1 MAKRPVT
8 VESDSE
14 DSAGSTPASKRVR
27 TDRYNEASSS
37 PTREETRQNGTS
49 KGKQKARRNEDD
61 GDSDPEVDMNQNGI
75 DDEQFEEMHQEQIRA
90 AVESKRKVA
99 GGIAEHGIIEAIE
112 MHQFMCHK
120 YLTFSFGPQINFII
134 GHNGSGKSAVL
145 SAITVALGGKANSTG
160 RGNGLKAFIRE
171 GQPAS
176 EVTIQIKNQGEEAY
190 KPKEYGRSIV
200 ITRKFTKEGN
210 SSWKI
215 KSKDGKV
222 ISTKKE
228 ELAAICDHMNIQVD
242 NPMNV
247 LTQDAARQFLSA
259 SHPTDKYKF
268 FLRGTQL
275 SQLSDEYTTCLENI
289 EHTTKVLNS
298 KKAVLPDLRA
308 ACKEAMTR
316 FQEATKARDQKK
328 KVDELKK
335 ELAWSFVHDKEAEM
349 TKAVEHAAKT
359 GRRIPKI
366 EDHLKQ
372 ARAKFDAETA
382 AVALCDE
389 EFHALGDMNHL
400 GERKKELSENMR
412 NNRSLLNELVSERKQ
427 MDTAFKAARESIALI
442 QKQIDDEA
450 RRMEADTQVKREES
464 SRQLEHTRMSLQE
477 AEATLPALVET
488 KNQID
493 AENRETKA
501 QGERASD
508 DVQKIRENIVRCD
521 GMVRNCEMQDK
532 NQYAAYGRDI
542 PQVLE
547 RIKRARWVGDQ
558 PVGPLGVH
566 VKVRDPESWADLL
579 RRQLSGMLTAFAITD
594 AQDLKQ
600 LKRILVESGNPN
612 LLIFVAPK
620 DIFDYSGGEPAA
632 HMLTVLRALD
642 ISDPYVLRIMINQ
655 RGIER
660 MFLAKTRR
668 EGEQILR
675 KVRGGGQAWT
685 ADGYLLK
692 RYPEGGE
699 STSPLPK
706 RRNDATSLLLS
717 GRNSA
722 AEKEHH
728 LREKKRYEDE
738 VIVHNQ
744 RVHELK
750 QKYMTGKRAYDTK
763 VREEMQARQAISIA
777 QDRLR
782 QLQEAAQEDM
792 PANIAGLEASKKESE
807 EEKENLEA
815 QFKDH
820 IARKAEI
827 DEEQKG
833 LLEQLNRVKNDME
846 EFESRQKAV
855 QAKIEEAAE
864 RRMEAQNSIKHYDVK
879 LAEEQTKVNEANEA
893 AKVLE
898 EEFEAWTAKA
908 ADYCDRVE
916 TTRRS
921 DEIQRNLDSVQ
932 QALKE
937 RERRHGATVDE
948 MTVEVN
954 KTRANLEA
962 AESQLKQMVSL
973 NKRLKASLVARLNRW
988 QEFRLHIAVRC
999 KLVFQYNLSHRGYFG
1014 KVLFDHD
1021 KGTLQLK
1028 VQTDDVA
1035 ATQGSRDKDPRSL
1048 SGGEKSFST
1057 ICLLL
1062 SLWEA
1067 IGCPLRCLDE
1077 FDVFMDA
1084 VNRRISMKMMIETA
1098 NQSDKKQYILITP
1111 QDMTSITI
1119 GQTVRV
1125 HRMTDPERNQ
1135 GTLAFS

>member
-14 DSAGSTPASKRVR
+14 DSAGSTPASKRAR
-27 TDRYNEASSS
+27 TDEYNEASSS
-37 PTREETRQNGTS
+37 PTREKTRRNGTS
-49 KGKQKARRNEDD
+49 KGKETGRRNEDD
-61 GDSDPEVDMNQNGI
+61 VDSDREVDTNQNGI

-90 AVESKRKVA
+90 AVDFSSYRSTQA
-99 GGIAEHGIIEAIE
+99 SLQGIAEHGIIEAIE

-134 GHNGSGKSAVL
+134 GGKSAVL

-160 RGNGLKAFIRE
+160 RGSGLKAFIRE

-190 KPKEYGRSIV
+190 KPKEYGKSIV
-200 ITRKFTKEGN
+200 ITRKFTKEGS

-298 KKAVLPDLRA
+298 KKAPVKKPW
-308 ACKEAMTR
+308 TR

-366 EDHLKQ
+366 EDHLKD
-372 ARAKFDAETA
+372 ARARFDAETA

-389 EFHALGDMNHL
+389 EFHALGNMNHL
-400 GERKKELSENMR
+400 AERKKELSENMR
-412 NNRSLLNELVSERKQ
+412 NNRSLLNELASERKQ

-450 RRMEADTQVKREES
+450 RRMEADTQTKREES
-464 SRQLEHTRMSLQE
+464 SRQLEHARMSLQE
-477 AEATLPALVET
+477 AEAVLPALVEI

-508 DVQKIRENIVRCD
+508 DVQKMRENIVRCD

-547 RIKRARWVGDQ
+547 RIRRARWVGDQ

-579 RRQLSGMLTAFAITD
+579 RRQLGGMLTAFAITD

-612 LLIFVAPK
+612 LLIFVASK
-620 DIFDYSGGEPAA
+620 DIFDYSGGEPPA

-675 KVRGGGQAWT
+675 EVHGGGQAWT

-706 RRNDATSLLLS
+706 QRNDATSL
-717 GRNSA
+717 
-722 AEKEHH
+722 HY
-728 LREKKRYEDE
+728 LRERKQYEDE
-738 VIVHNQ
+738 VIVHTQ
-744 RVHELK
+744 RVNELK
-750 QKYMTGKRAYDTK
+750 QKYMTGKRAYDAK
-763 VREEMQARQAISIA
+763 VREEMQARRAISIA

-833 LLEQLNRVKNDME
+833 LLGELNRVKKDME
-846 EFESRQKAV
+846 EFESRQKVV
-855 QAKIEEAAE
+855 QAKVEKAAE
-864 RRMEAQNSIKHYDVK
+864 KRMEAQNSIKHYDAK

-921 DEIQRNLDSVQ
+921 DDIQRNLDTVQ

-937 RERRHGATVDE
+937 REKRHGATVDE

-973 NKRLKASLVARLNRW
+973 NKRLKTSLVARLNRW

-1111 QDMTSITI
+1111 QDMTTITI